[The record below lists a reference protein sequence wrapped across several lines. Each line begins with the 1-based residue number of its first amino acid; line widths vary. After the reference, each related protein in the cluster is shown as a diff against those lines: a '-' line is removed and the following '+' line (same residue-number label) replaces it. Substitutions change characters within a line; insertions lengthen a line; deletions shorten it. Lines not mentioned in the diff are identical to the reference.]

1 MDSERPIEK
10 RLREYARSRRE
21 RQGAAPELHPATRRL
36 LRGEV
41 ARTYR
46 PDRGESSGR
55 SWVVRI
61 PKFAWGLVVVAL
73 AGLVWM
79 FAPDT
84 PRTASTERPTE
95 LALSREADMSQ
106 PAPPTNAAELTS
118 APADMTFRQDQAAL
132 LAAGGRADTQS
143 GVGAARFTRS
153 APARGTPPS
162 TEPAARSTTPP
173 PPAAA
178 PAVAA
183 LNSVDRPQN
192 ATALMFLNQAPGA
205 FTKQPDPA
213 ASNKAAVL
221 ANFRV
226 DQQGDQL
233 RIVDSDG
240 SVYAGV
246 VQPLTTTTIA
256 ARAEPAFTRRTQ
268 PRSAAETPPAPM
280 KSDASDTPTQN
291 YAFEVI
297 GTNVSLQQRVVF
309 NGVLLDTATVNV
321 ATNARFGIGN
331 ALAQNVSN
339 FQNFST
345 RPRISRRRRIE
356 GSAAKPSSVRHRKC
370 PSMPFRRLN

>member
-36 LRGEV
+36 LQGEV

-46 PDRGESSGR
+46 PARGESSGK
-55 SWVVRI
+55 SWLVRI
-61 PKFAWGLVVVAL
+61 PKLAWGLVVVAL
-73 AGLVWM
+73 AGVVWM

-95 LALSREADMSQ
+95 LALSREADESQ

-153 APARGTPPS
+153 APARGAPPS
-162 TEPAARSTTPP
+162 TEPAARSTPP

-183 LNSVDRPQN
+183 LNSVDRQQN

-205 FTKQPDPA
+205 FTNQSDPA

-256 ARAEPAFTRRTQ
+256 ARAEPAFTRGTQ
-268 PRSAAETPPAPM
+268 TRSAAETPPAPM

-339 FQNFST
+339 FQNFSNAAQNFAPT
-345 RPRISRRRRIE
+345 ANRRISGKAIV
-356 GSAAKPSSVRHRKC
+356 GSSQEVPVDAVPAP
-370 PSMPFRRLN
+370 